1 MSENNVVSVILSREI
16 MEAWETMAEKHGW
29 ELSKLL
35 SFVLTQFV
43 IQDGNIFSG
52 TWKSKG
58 VDLGRKVIIEWPTFP
73 STITKAEIL
82 DVKFEEMR

>member
-1 MSENNVVSVILSREI
+1 MSENVVSVKLPRDIFESWK
-16 MEAWETMAEKHGW
+16 AMAEKHGW
-29 ELSKLL
+29 DVSKLL

-43 IQDGNIFSG
+43 IQDGSIWSG

-73 STITKAEIL
+73 STITKAEIMN
-82 DVKFEEMR
+82 VRFEEMR